1 MKVNIMPC
9 RFPLSDNEWPKQ
21 LAAGVA
27 VHGDESHISQKV
39 DDSDVHA
46 FWGLHRRWGK
56 QALAQGKPSL
66 IVERAYLGD
75 RFHWRAMG
83 WNSINGMANFC
94 NDDVPD
100 DRWRQYWVDSVKPW
114 RSGGDYALV
123 IGQVPHD
130 ASLRGANV
138 YEWAA
143 NACRDALEVYGRVI
157 FRPHPLDKHKRKI
170 KGAEYHTGDL
180 AEAFAGAACVVTYC
194 SNTAVESVMAGIPTV
209 AYDAMSMA
217 YSVTSRSVKDAL
229 ITPDRNDWGRKLA
242 YCQWLPEEIESG
254 AAWAHLRRYVYGS
267 K

>member
-1 MKVNIMPC
+1 MKIWLTPTTCPTADINRCMIEGFQAHADDVVFDSADFDIACFWSMHKQRHIAAC
-9 RFPLSDNEWPKQ
+9 KRKKKRFL
-21 LAAGVA
+21 LM
-27 VHGDESHISQKV
+27 
-39 DDSDVHA
+39 
-46 FWGLHRRWGK
+46 
-56 QALAQGKPSL
+56 
-66 IVERAYLGD
+66 ERAYLGD
-75 RFHWRAMG
+75 RFHWTSLG
-83 WNSINGMANFC
+83 FDGLNGMADFC

-100 DRWRQYWVDSVKPW
+100 DRWRQYWADSVKPW

-143 NACRDALEVYGRVI
+143 NACRDALEVYGRVV
-157 FRPHPLDKHKRKI
+157 FRPHPLDRHKRNI

-194 SNTAVESVMAGIPTV
+194 SNTAVESVMEGIPTV